1 MRALLRLIVVI
12 LVLIGI
18 GAVAAGAM
26 FMAGGI
32 SAKQEP
38 GRLESAVAPRL
49 RSMAIPQSA
58 RNVANPVPASPEA
71 VKAGMEHYAD
81 HCAICHAN
89 DGSGDTEMG
98 RHLYPR
104 VPDMRQAQTQNLT
117 DGELFYIIENGV
129 RLTGMPAW
137 GGDKE
142 HADTAS
148 WHLVHFIRHLPKL
161 TEAEVKEMKRLNPKG
176 IEERDQMDPDE
187 FLKGGA
193 VAPPH
198 KHEGK
203 GHPK

>member
-137 GGDKE
+137 GGE
-142 HADTAS
+142 HGEGDSS
-148 WHLVHFIRHLPKL
+148 WKLVDFIRHLPKL
-161 TEAEVKEMKRLNPKG
+161 TPDELKEMKRLNPKG
-176 IEERDQMDPDE
+176 PDEQVDPDE

-193 VAPPH
+193 TPPAHEH
-198 KHEGK
+198 KHG
-203 GHPK
+203 GDGT

>member
-18 GAVAAGAM
+18 GAVAAAAM

-58 RNVANPVPASPEA
+58 RSVANPVPASPEA

-137 GGDKE
+137 GGE
-142 HADTAS
+142 HGEGDAS
-148 WHLVHFIRHLPKL
+148 WKLVDFIRHLPKL
-161 TEAEVKEMKRLNPKG
+161 TPDELKEMKRLNPKG
-176 IEERDQMDPDE
+176 PDEQVDPDE

-193 VAPPH
+193 TPPAHEH
-198 KHEGK
+198 KHG
-203 GHPK
+203 GDGT

>member
-1 MRALLRLIVVI
+1 MRALLRLIVAI
-12 LVLIGI
+12 LILAGI

-32 SAKQEP
+32 SARQEP
-38 GRLESAVAPRL
+38 GAIESAVAPRL
-49 RSMAIPQSA
+49 RSIAIPSSA
-58 RNVANPVPASPEA
+58 KNATNPVPASPEA

-104 VPDMRQAQTQNLT
+104 VPDMRQAPTQNLT

-137 GGDKE
+137 GGE
-142 HADTAS
+142 HGGGESS
-148 WHLVHFIRHLPKL
+148 WKLVDFIRHLPKL
-161 TEAEVKEMKRLNPKG
+161 TPDELKEMKRLNPKG
-176 IEERDQMDPDE
+176 PDEQVDPDE
-187 FLKGGA
+187 FLKGGGTPQA
-193 VAPPH
+193 HDH
-198 KHEGK
+198 KHGGDGK
-203 GHPK
+203 